1 MMDLQLITTEMVV
14 EAYGDTTDGISVFKG
29 NRRVGYITDLKKDL
43 AKQVKRKTTIKEYR
57 NRRLEQAR
65 DMLPDAVEEMKV
77 FLENQLAKYD
87 CDVFINQTQPNV
99 HINSCKCYIIVN
111 PLTGKHRLG
120 ISNPNRSAS
129 DMAEDVAA
137 CFKISKSP
145 AEHHILINGL
155 SQDDIIEV
163 IKTLCN

>member
-77 FLENQLAKYD
+77 FLENQFAKYD
-87 CDVFINQTQPNV
+87 CEVFINQTQPNV

-163 IKTLCN
+163 IKTLCM

>member
-77 FLENQLAKYD
+77 F
-87 CDVFINQTQPNV
+87 
-99 HINSCKCYIIVN
+99 
-111 PLTGKHRLG
+111 
-120 ISNPNRSAS
+120 
-129 DMAEDVAA
+129 
-137 CFKISKSP
+137 
-145 AEHHILINGL
+145 
-155 SQDDIIEV
+155 
-163 IKTLCN
+163 